1 MKNRRNHKFDLLRI
15 VFAVFVLL
23 AHAFILTDGNNSR
36 ELLMKVTNSGVH
48 FGSLGVDGFF
58 LLSGYLIVQSWLKK
72 PSALDFTIKRLL
84 RIAPG
89 YAAVIVLS
97 TIVVGFAAPG
107 VPNFFS
113 HLGFSSLRS
122 TIFLFRMSF
131 PPVFPG
137 NPYPALNGSLWTILY
152 EFRCYMV
159 VLAAGVLGILR
170 PRLWLVATVTL
181 LAFLIVPAMTKHLPW
196 PSSFYSLLG
205 NPTELLRLAS
215 IFFVGGCF
223 FLFRERI
230 PFRPAFAIV
239 AVCGLF
245 AIRFGLPVEM
255 EAAFVLLGGYL
266 LFYFGA
272 KPSAAL
278 AWMSRVPD
286 ISYGIYLYGWP
297 VESYLVWRFHSSPWL
312 IFLES
317 TAICFG
323 LGWLSWTF
331 VESPAM
337 KLRPNTTVSR
347 KSDREPQPA

>member
-1 MKNRRNHKFDLLRI
+1 MLRV

-23 AHAFILTDGNNSR
+23 SHAPILTDGNNSR
-36 ELLMKVTNSGVH
+36 ELLMKMTNSGVH

-58 LLSGYLIVQSWLKK
+58 LLSGYLIVQSWLRK
-72 PSALDFTIKRLL
+72 PSALDFAIKRLL

-97 TIVVGFAAPG
+97 TIVVGIAAPG
-107 VPNFFS
+107 VSNFFS
-113 HLGFSSLRS
+113 HLGFRFLRS
-122 TIFLFRMSF
+122 TLFIFRMSL

-137 NPYPALNGSLWTILY
+137 NPYPVLNGSLWTILY

-196 PSSFYSLLG
+196 PSSFYSVLG
-205 NPTELLRLAS
+205 DPTELLRLAS

-230 PFRPAFAIV
+230 PFRPALAIV
-239 AVCGLF
+239 ALCGLL
-245 AIRFGLPVEM
+245 AIRFSLPVEM

-297 VESYLVWRFHSSPWL
+297 VESYLIWRFHSFPWL

-317 TAICFG
+317 TVICFG

-337 KLRPNTTVSR
+337 KLRPSKTVLR
-347 KSDREPQPA
+347 KPDREPLSA

>member
-1 MKNRRNHKFDLLRI
+1 MQNHRNHKFDLLRI

-23 AHAFILTDGNNSR
+23 SHAAELTDGNNSR
-36 ELLMKVTNSGVH
+36 ELLTKITNSGFP

-72 PSALDFTIKRLL
+72 PSALDFAIKRLL

-97 TIVVGFAAPG
+97 TIVLGIAAPG
-107 VPNFFS
+107 VSNFFS
-113 HLGFSSLRS
+113 HLSFRS
-122 TIFLFRMSF
+122 VRSILFLFRMSF

-137 NPYPALNGSLWTILY
+137 NPFPELNGALWTILY

-170 PRLWLVATVTL
+170 PRLWLGATVTL
-181 LAFLIVPAMTKHLPW
+181 LTFLIVPAMTKHLPW
-196 PSSFYSLLG
+196 PSVFYSALG
-205 NPTELLRLAS
+205 DPIELLRLAPV
-215 IFFVGGCF
+215 FFVGGCF

-230 PFRPAFAIV
+230 PFRPAFALV
-239 AVCGLF
+239 AVCGLL
-245 AIRFGLPVEM
+245 AVRLGLPAEM

-266 LFYFGA
+266 LFYFGS
-272 KPSAAL
+272 KTSAAL
-278 AWMSRVPD
+278 AWMSHVPD

-297 VESYLVWRFHSSPWL
+297 VESYLIWRFHSSPWL

-317 TAICFG
+317 MVLCFG

-337 KLRPNTTVSR
+337 KLRSKKKASAKRDP
-347 KSDREPQPA
+347 EPQPA